1 VEERPWAIWPEV
13 RRILHVPQPPP
24 RQPNMTLAPD
34 LRIAA
39 STLSSGP
46 HTMVP
51 PTGLSVIV
59 YKPASPSR
67 YKPPLPTAYV

>member
-1 VEERPWAIWPEV
+1 VEQRPWTIWPEV
-13 RRILHVPQPPP
+13 RRILHVPHPPP
-24 RQPNMTLAPD
+24 RQPNVTLAPD

-46 HTMVP
+46 HAMVP

-59 YKPASPSR
+59 YKPASRSPC
-67 YKPPLPTAYV
+67 KPQHPMAYV